1 VSYGQNNVCNLFRV
15 IWRASPPT
23 AATCVLSFFPFFLLG
38 NAQKKTQT
46 MQTQQLSR
54 VMHASWRI
62 QRKKHVDRSGAL
74 TQAWQMFQNADLLLQ
89 FLYTKHSKQNSRN
102 KKQSPNLSIF

>member
-1 VSYGQNNVCNLFRV
+1 
-15 IWRASPPT
+15 
-23 AATCVLSFFPFFLLG
+23 
-38 NAQKKTQT
+38 
-46 MQTQQLSR
+46 MQTLQLSR

-62 QRKKHVDRSGAL
+62 QRRNHVDRSGAL

-102 KKQSPNLSIF
+102 KRQSPNLSIF